1 MATGVI
7 VCWRVPSS
15 APLPETGSNSGIER
29 LMIWMIFKEPP
40 KTAFRSWVDGG
51 SSVFGV
57 DDFMAASFV
66 GIFLTFDPLSLIGFW
81 SLLVLI
87 FAVQA
92 ARVNNFRRTILFV
105 AGQVVDQVDQ
115 PAGWHQGCPGGRW
128 AGVRVWMVCPSPPAM
143 ARAVPHQRIPASAPI
158 GKFSWHAAS
167 TSCAAS
173 SIACSTIPNFL
184 PSFRRCPLGKR

>member
-40 KTAFRSWVDGG
+40 KTAFRSWVDGS

-57 DDFMAASFV
+57 DGFMAAPPV
-66 GIFLTFDPLSLIGFW
+66 YVFLTFDPSWLLGFR
-81 SLLVLI
+81 LFLVLI

-92 ARVNNFRRTILFV
+92 ARVNNFRRTI
-105 AGQVVDQVDQ
+105 
-115 PAGWHQGCPGGRW
+115 
-128 AGVRVWMVCPSPPAM
+128 
-143 ARAVPHQRIPASAPI
+143 
-158 GKFSWHAAS
+158 
-167 TSCAAS
+167 
-173 SIACSTIPNFL
+173 CS
-184 PSFRRCPLGKR
+184 